1 MCFGDGNK
9 QKNKQKKNHSELI
22 IKIRGYGKQE
32 WIGVGN
38 NCHRMVAWQPINA
51 EVITDI
57 AGQCG
62 IDENSVMN
70 IAAEVIAAKDIAEED
85 MKIH

>member
-1 MCFGDGNK
+1 MANK
-9 QKNKQKKNHSELI
+9 NGLALATI
-22 IKIRGYGKQE
+22 AIA
-32 WIGVGN
+32 
-38 NCHRMVAWQPINA
+38 MVAWQPINA

-57 AGQCG
+57 AGQYG

>member
-1 MCFGDGNK
+1 
-9 QKNKQKKNHSELI
+9 
-22 IKIRGYGKQE
+22 
-32 WIGVGN
+32 
-38 NCHRMVAWQPINA
+38 MVAWQPINA